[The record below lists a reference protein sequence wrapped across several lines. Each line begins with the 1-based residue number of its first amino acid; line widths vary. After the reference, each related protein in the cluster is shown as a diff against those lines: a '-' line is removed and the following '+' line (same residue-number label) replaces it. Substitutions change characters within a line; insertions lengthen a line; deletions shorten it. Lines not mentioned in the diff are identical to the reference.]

1 MLTNSL
7 LKEMK
12 LTTTGDH
19 MVLLYDDEDVEL
31 NADAIASYIISRINK
46 NEKCFY
52 ISGDMNEEMILNKLE
67 SSIELEEVIKKGQLS
82 ILEKNDAYSKEGKF
96 NPKKMIKLLKNLA
109 EESLEEGY
117 NGFAITGEI
126 SWVLEYE
133 DGFQR
138 IMDYEYMLNDEIF
151 GNYPVSAICRY
162 NKKKF
167 SSKMVKNIIEVHP
180 IIIYKGKIHENP
192 FYTEIVNTKK
202 LNIEKYQV
210 ESMLKNISDFS
221 NRKSRFHQEIQKKEK
236 QYKKLQLNLLENM
249 IVSLS
254 GLLEIHDEYT
264 KNHSQKVADIS
275 KMIAQAM
282 ELPKENISQIYYAG
296 LVHDIGKTLIPREII
311 NKKGKLSKDEF
322 EIIKKHPTHAYKALV
337 KSKELNHIANIVLQ
351 HHERIDGKG
360 YPLGLKADDILV
372 ESRILSIVDAYDAMT
387 SHRPY
392 RKKLTKEEAIQEIKS
407 NIGKQFDRD
416 IANIAIKEVLDNF
429 KK

>member
-1 MLTNSL
+1 
-7 LKEMK
+7 
-12 LTTTGDH
+12 
-19 MVLLYDDEDVEL
+19 
-31 NADAIASYIISRINK
+31 
-46 NEKCFY
+46 
-52 ISGDMNEEMILNKLE
+52 
-67 SSIELEEVIKKGQLS
+67 
-82 ILEKNDAYSKEGKF
+82 
-96 NPKKMIKLLKNLA
+96 
-109 EESLEEGY
+109 
-117 NGFAITGEI
+117 
-126 SWVLEYE
+126 
-133 DGFQR
+133 
-138 IMDYEYMLNDEIF
+138 
-151 GNYPVSAICRY
+151 
-162 NKKKF
+162 
-167 SSKMVKNIIEVHP
+167 MVKNIIEVHP

>member
-1 MLTNSL
+1 
-7 LKEMK
+7 
-12 LTTTGDH
+12 
-19 MVLLYDDEDVEL
+19 
-31 NADAIASYIISRINK
+31 
-46 NEKCFY
+46 
-52 ISGDMNEEMILNKLE
+52 
-67 SSIELEEVIKKGQLS
+67 
-82 ILEKNDAYSKEGKF
+82 
-96 NPKKMIKLLKNLA
+96 
-109 EESLEEGY
+109 
-117 NGFAITGEI
+117 
-126 SWVLEYE
+126 
-133 DGFQR
+133 
-138 IMDYEYMLNDEIF
+138 MLNDEVV

-337 KSKELNHIANIVLQ
+337 KSKELNHITNIVLQ

-360 YPLGLKADDILV
+360 YPLGLEGEDILI
-372 ESRILSIVDAYDAMT
+372 ESRIISIADAYDAMR
-387 SHRPY
+387 SDRPY
-392 RKKLTKEEAIQEIKS
+392 RKALTKMEAFNELRKNS
-407 NIGKQFDRD
+407 GKQFDKE
-416 IANIAIKEVLDNF
+416 IVSFAIGKVL
-429 KK
+429 